1 MEKSKSKLSRRAKVK
16 RIQHHQT
23 SPTPNAKGT
32 SLGRDRKP
40 KRRERSA
47 ENKPTILKKMVI
59 GSYISMKGES
69 LSHSA
74 VSNSLQPHGLQL
86 TRLLCPWDSP
96 GQNTGVGCHAL
107 LQGIFSTQGSNLGLP
122 HCRRI
127 LPPEPPGK
135 PVHINNYF
143 IYKWIKCT
151 NQKIQTGCVGENMCM

>member
-74 VSNSLQPHGLQL
+74 VSNSLQPHGL
-86 TRLLCPWDSP
+86 
-96 GQNTGVGCHAL
+96 
-107 LQGIFSTQGSNLGLP
+107 
-122 HCRRI
+122 
-127 LPPEPPGK
+127 
-135 PVHINNYF
+135 
-143 IYKWIKCT
+143 
-151 NQKIQTGCVGENMCM
+151 